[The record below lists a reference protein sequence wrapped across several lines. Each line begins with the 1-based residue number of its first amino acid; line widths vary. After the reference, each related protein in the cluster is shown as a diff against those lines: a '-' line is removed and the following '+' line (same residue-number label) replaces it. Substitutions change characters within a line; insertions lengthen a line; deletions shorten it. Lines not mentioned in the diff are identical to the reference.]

1 MNLTASYGLLAFGL
15 IFGALISLLPLGEL
29 RARAALLATGLA
41 LVVGIAPLLHG
52 IFGTPS
58 LTLLMLALL
67 QLSNKTP
74 SPLGFRSS
82 VLLSGVAGSL
92 YLMSS
97 GGGSFDLYALGY
109 QPAALL
115 AGLVPVAAS
124 LWWRR
129 LNLWLIILAVD
140 LAGFA
145 CGLFVNLWDALIDP
159 LLALLALIMVGQE
172 IVQRTIAK
180 RRNS

>member
-1 MNLTASYGLLAFGL
+1 
-15 IFGALISLLPLGEL
+15 
-29 RARAALLATGLA
+29 
-41 LVVGIAPLLHG
+41 
-52 IFGTPS
+52 
-58 LTLLMLALL
+58 
-67 QLSNKTP
+67 
-74 SPLGFRSS
+74 
-82 VLLSGVAGSL
+82 
-92 YLMSS
+92 MSS
-97 GGGSFDLYALGY
+97 GGASFDLYALGY

-115 AGLVPVAAS
+115 AGLIPLAAI

>member
-1 MNLTASYGLLAFGL
+1 MNLTAAYGLLAFGL

-58 LTLLMLALL
+58 LTLLLLALL
-67 QLSNKTP
+67 QLGNKTP

-82 VLLSGVAGSL
+82 VLLSGMAGGL

-97 GGGSFDLYALGY
+97 GWGSFDLYALGY
-109 QPAALL
+109 QPSALL
-115 AGLVPVAAS
+115 IGLLPVATL

-129 LNLWLIILAVD
+129 LDHWLIILAAD
-140 LAGFA
+140 LGAYAG
-145 CGLFVNLWDALIDP
+145 GLFVNLWDALIDP
-159 LLALLALIMVGQE
+159 LLILLALI
-172 IVQRTIAK
+172 IVA
-180 RRNS
+180 RRATKLSRKA